1 MTREVIRMPN
11 APERPYSPAIR
22 AGDNIFVSGQVGARD
37 NQGNE
42 IEGIEGQTKQCL
54 DNASQILDVAGSSLS
69 DVVKVTV
76 FLSDMANFAKMN
88 EVYQT
93 YFPKD
98 RPARS
103 TVEAR
108 LVNSAMLVEI
118 ECIAYSPKKV

>member
-1 MTREVIRMPN
+1 MTKEVIKIPN

-22 AGDNIFVSGQVGARD
+22 AGDYIFVSGQVGVRD

-54 DNASQILDVAGSSLS
+54 DNASLILEMAGSSLT

-76 FLSDMANFAKMN
+76 FLTDVASFARMN

-93 YFPKD
+93 YFPENP
-98 RPARS
+98 PARS
-103 TVEAR
+103 TIAAS
-108 LVNSAMLVEI
+108 LVNPAMLVEI
-118 ECIAYSPKKV
+118 ECIAYCPKGV